1 MRKWRPVIKATVI
14 TFGGGLLFAFLGG
27 IAVGYASSSGWIAPE
42 MGELIVT
49 AVFAAAIMA
58 GALWIGAEWMR
69 VIDEAAREAHK
80 AAWYWG
86 GTAGM
91 CVSGVALILSSAGP
105 WRDIIAREIGSGSS
119 PIDYVSAGA
128 ALMIAPMLI
137 GYTVVWVWW
146 WLARMR
152 G

>member
-1 MRKWRPVIKATVI
+1 MSKWGSVIRAIVV
-14 TFGGGLLFAFLGG
+14 TFGGGLAFAFLGG
-27 IAVGYASSSGWIAPE
+27 FLVGYGANAGWLDATV
-42 MGELIVT
+42 GELIVT
-49 AVFAAAIMA
+49 AAVTVAIMA

-69 VIDEAAREAHK
+69 AIDEAAREVHK

-91 CVSGVALILSSAGP
+91 CVSGVALVLSSSGP
-105 WRDIIAREIGSGSS
+105 WRDIIARTVGDGAQ
-119 PIDYVSAGA
+119 PIDYLSLGA
-128 ALMIAPMLI
+128 AMMIAPMLI
-137 GYTVVWVWW
+137 GYLVVWGWW

>member
-1 MRKWRPVIKATVI
+1 MGKWGAVIRAAAI

-27 IAVGYASSSGWIAPE
+27 VMAGYAASSGWVDGDLA
-42 MGELIVT
+42 ELIVT
-49 AVFAAAIMA
+49 AIFAVAIMI

-105 WRDIIAREIGSGSS
+105 WRDVIARHVGSGAA
-119 PIDYVSAGA
+119 PIDYLSAGA

-137 GYTVVWVWW
+137 GYVVVWAWW

-152 G
+152 A

>member
-1 MRKWRPVIKATVI
+1 MRKWGSVLKATAI
-14 TFGGGLLFAFLGG
+14 TFGGGLAFAFLGG
-27 IAVGYASSSGWIAPE
+27 LFVGYGSSEGWLDATTD
-42 MGELIVT
+42 ELVVT
-49 AVFAAAIMA
+49 AVVAVAIMA

-86 GTAGM
+86 GTAGL
-91 CVSGVALILSSAGP
+91 CVSGVGLILSSAGP
-105 WRDIIAREIGSGSS
+105 WRDVIAGVLGAGAD
-119 PIDYVSAGA
+119 PIDYVSLGA

-137 GYTVVWVWW
+137 GYTLVWAWW

>member
-1 MRKWRPVIKATVI
+1 
-14 TFGGGLLFAFLGG
+14 
-27 IAVGYASSSGWIAPE
+27 
-42 MGELIVT
+42 
-49 AVFAAAIMA
+49 
-58 GALWIGAEWMR
+58 
-69 VIDEAAREAHK
+69 
-80 AAWYWG
+80 
-86 GTAGM
+86 M
-91 CVSGVALILSSAGP
+91 CVSGVGLILSSAGP
-105 WRDIIAREIGSGSS
+105 WRDIIAREIGSSGS